1 MLTKNKSLVLSFPQD
16 KQKLFNLKQVVLIS
30 TLIAFFVLALTLFVV
45 SNRNNWGILKSID
58 SANYES
64 LKNSLNE
71 LIDIKSQDQPTIIE
85 VSNAANLKL
94 QDSVLYT
101 QVENSDLMLV
111 YKDKVIIYRP
121 FTNKIVNVFPVN
133 N

>member
-1 MLTKNKSLVLSFPQD
+1 MLSKNKNLTLSFPQD
-16 KQKLFNLKQVVLIS
+16 RQRLFNVKQVVAICTAVLILS
-30 TLIAFFVLALTLFVV
+30 VALTLFVV
-45 SNRNNWGILKSID
+45 SNRNNWGVLKFID
-58 SANYES
+58 STNYEL

-71 LIDIKSQDQPTIIE
+71 LIDIKSKEEPTIIE

-101 QVENSDLMLV
+101 QVENSDLVLV

-121 FTNKIVNVFPVN
+121 LTNKIVNVFPVN

>member
-16 KQKLFNLKQVVLIS
+16 KQRLFNLKQVVLIC
-30 TLIAFFVLALTLFVV
+30 TVVAFIVLALTLFII

-71 LIDIKSQDQPTIIE
+71 LIDIRSQGEPTIIE